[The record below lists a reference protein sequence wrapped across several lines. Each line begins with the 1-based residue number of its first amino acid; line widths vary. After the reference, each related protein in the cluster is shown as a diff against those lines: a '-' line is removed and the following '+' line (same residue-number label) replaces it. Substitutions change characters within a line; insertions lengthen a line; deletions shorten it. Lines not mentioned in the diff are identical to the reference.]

1 MPIKIS
7 GVATLEETNVSNA
20 YDTISMP
27 RHRWYYYK
35 EGFSPRLVSK
45 AIDGLSLKKTDLVI
59 DPFNGSGTVTLTC
72 ALKGIPSIGLEV
84 NPFTAFIAKAKTYNV
99 DAAHLEIEAAELL
112 KHIENDNKTVSRWI
126 GVSTFTES
134 DNLKK
139 WLFNR
144 GVADA
149 YESGFL
155 ALDRVADIGIQSIL
169 KVALISSLM
178 SCANARR
185 DGKCFKYRIGW
196 QDAHIGKR
204 DFVKVLSDKL
214 RMCVEDIKSTT
225 IKQAAKVICADSRGH
240 LAKGIQHDFSLCI
253 TSPPYLNTFDYT
265 DIYRPELFLGG
276 FIDDNK
282 DLYKLRLKTI
292 RSHVQALWPNPGEND
307 FGKEYKNVMHYLLG
321 NQDKLMNKRIPTMV
335 QAYFEDMRNILES
348 LMINARDGAQIWIVV
363 ATSAYAGLEVP
374 VDRIIKKIG
383 ESVGFN
389 LVNIA
394 KLRDIRKRKT
404 QYSGEIDF
412 LRESLVMLR
421 KPKKRYKVMA
431 CRTSILSRC
440 LAQ

>member
-1 MPIKIS
+1 
-7 GVATLEETNVSNA
+7 
-20 YDTISMP
+20 
-27 RHRWYYYK
+27 
-35 EGFSPRLVSK
+35 
-45 AIDGLSLKKTDLVI
+45 
-59 DPFNGSGTVTLTC
+59 
-72 ALKGIPSIGLEV
+72 
-84 NPFTAFIAKAKTYNV
+84 
-99 DAAHLEIEAAELL
+99 
-112 KHIENDNKTVSRWI
+112 
-126 GVSTFTES
+126 
-134 DNLKK
+134 
-139 WLFNR
+139 
-144 GVADA
+144 
-149 YESGFL
+149 
-155 ALDRVADIGIQSIL
+155 
-169 KVALISSLM
+169 
-178 SCANARR
+178 
-185 DGKCFKYRIGW
+185 
-196 QDAHIGKR
+196 
-204 DFVKVLSDKL
+204 
-214 RMCVEDIKSTT
+214 MCVEDMKSTT
-225 IKQAAKVICADSRGH
+225 IKQAAKVICTDSRGY
-240 LAKGIQHDFSLCI
+240 LAKGIQHGFSLCI

-292 RSHVQALWPNPGEND
+292 RSHVQALWPSPGAND
-307 FGKEYKNVMHYLLG
+307 FGKEYKNVMHYLLD

-374 VDRIIKKIG
+374 VDKIIKKIG